1 MDGKSQETL
10 EFDLILERLAGFA
23 AFSAS
28 KDLARNL
35 KPSADHER
43 VHKWQK
49 ETSEARYL
57 FSINSSLTVGGA
69 HDIRSN
75 AERAS
80 RGVVLEAVEIL
91 DIKSTVISARNMKR
105 TLESS
110 SAQAPMLAELAERID
125 VVPGLVSSISKVF
138 DDRGKI
144 KDNASNKL
152 ASIRQEL
159 RIAKERL
166 MNKLQRMIS
175 DHTIVPMLQEPIITQ
190 RDGRFVIPLR
200 AEFKGKIE
208 AVIHDRS
215 SSGATL
221 FIEPLTTVDL
231 NNRIR
236 ELELAERDEIRRLLA
251 ELSSL
256 IGENLEHLVVIV
268 EVLAM
273 LDLTFAKAKFAEAM
287 RAHEPILAGWKEN
300 PNTIHPGSTL
310 RLISARHPL
319 LEPDEVVPLDLILDA
334 ETYALVITGP
344 NTGGKT
350 VALKTT
356 GLLAL
361 MAQTGLHIPAES
373 GSEISVFDGIYADIG
388 DEQSIEQ
395 SLSTFS
401 SHISN
406 IIGIQGLAT
415 SNSLVLLDELGAG
428 TDPQEGAAL
437 AKAILSSF
445 LEKRV
450 TTLVATHY
458 PELKAFAHTTAG
470 VRNAS
475 VEFDLENLSPTFHL
489 TIGLP
494 GRSNALA
501 IAERLGL
508 DRGIVE
514 RAKSTISPEELR
526 AESLLDEIH
535 RQKDATRDALGA
547 AEDAQREAEHTREEL
562 ISRLTTIDEER
573 MEILNAARSEGQKGI
588 EDLQEEISTLRR
600 KLAQA
605 GQPLDLVQDLRE
617 AVDDLEIDFVEP
629 VPAIEPVSGIAS
641 RDLRLGDR
649 VHIRTI
655 NTAGVVTEL
664 GSDSA
669 EVQVGRLRI
678 RAKLEELSH
687 SSEGIEEQGDRANR
701 SVSGS
706 DAVESAMQAPP
717 LELDIRG
724 RRVDEALDELEKRL
738 DAAFLAGMPFVRV
751 IHGKGTGKLRT
762 AIREALKSNEYV
774 ASFEPGH
781 QNEGGD
787 GVTMVKLSS
796 S

>member
-10 EFDLILERLAGFA
+10 ELRLILEHLANFG

-28 KDLARNL
+28 KALAL
-35 KPSADHER
+35 ALTPSDDHELVKR
-43 VHKWQK
+43 WQK

-57 FSINSSLTVGGA
+57 LSINSSLTVGGA

-75 AERAS
+75 TERAS
-80 RGVVLEAVEIL
+80 RGIMLEPHELL

-105 TLESS
+105 TLEGTAA
-110 SAQAPMLAELAERID
+110 SAPLLAEFVESIGL
-125 VVPGLVSSISKVF
+125 VPGLVDSISKVL

-144 KDNASNKL
+144 RDNASDKL
-152 ASIRQEL
+152 SRIRQEM
-159 RIAKERL
+159 RVAKERL
-166 MNKLQRMIS
+166 TTKLQRMIS
-175 DHTIVPMLQEPIITQ
+175 DPSVVPMLQEPIITQ
-190 RDGRFVIPLR
+190 RDGRAVIPLR

-221 FIEPLTTVDL
+221 FIEPLKVVDL
-231 NNRIR
+231 NNQIR
-236 ELELAERDEIRRLLA
+236 ELELTERDEIRRLLA

-256 IGENLEHLVVIV
+256 VGANHEELVGIV
-268 EVLAM
+268 EVLAK
-273 LDLTFAKAKFAEAM
+273 LDLAFAKAKYAESIA
-287 RAHEPILAGWKEN
+287 ANEPILSEWRAKDHAV
-300 PNTIHPGSTL
+300 HPGSTL
-310 RLISARHPL
+310 RLIAARHPL
-319 LEPDEVVPLDLILDA
+319 LDPEEVVPLDLVLDE

-361 MAQTGLHIPAES
+361 MTQCGLHIPAES

-406 IIGIQGLAT
+406 IIGIQKLVT
-415 SNSLVLLDELGAG
+415 SQSLVLLDELGAG

-437 AKAILSSF
+437 AKAILSLF
-445 LEKRV
+445 LEKKV

-458 PELKAFAHTTAG
+458 PELKAFAHTTPG

-475 VEFDLENLSPTFHL
+475 VEFDLDSLSPTFHL

-501 IAERLGL
+501 IAARLGL
-508 DRGIVE
+508 DSEIVE
-514 RAKSTISPEELR
+514 MAKESISPEELS

-535 RQKDATRDALGA
+535 RQKDATREALA
-547 AEDAQREAEHTREEL
+547 AARDAQEGAERTREQL
-562 ISRLTTIDEER
+562 LARLAAIDEER
-573 MEILNAARSEGQKGI
+573 ITILSEARAESQENVEALQGEIAA
-588 EDLQEEISTLRR
+588 LRR
-600 KLAQA
+600 RLAQA
-605 GQPLDLVQDLRE
+605 AQPLKILEDIKE
-617 AVDDLEIDFVEP
+617 EVDDLELDLADPVFEVGSVEGT
-629 VPAIEPVSGIAS
+629 ASG
-641 RDLRLGDR
+641 DLHLGDQ

-655 NTAGVVTEL
+655 GANGVITEL
-664 GSDSA
+664 GSGSA

-678 RAKLEELSH
+678 RAKLEELSRTGSEPVERREVVGKA
-687 SSEGIEEQGDRANR
+687 SSRRDVIER
-701 SVSGS
+701 SI
-706 DAVESAMQAPP
+706 QAPP

-738 DAAFLAGMPFVRV
+738 DAAFLAGMPFIRV
-751 IHGKGTGKLRT
+751 IHGKGTGKLRG
-762 AIREALKSNEYV
+762 AIRSALKRNEFV
-774 ASFEPGH
+774 ASFQTGH
-781 QNEGGD
+781 PNEGGD
-787 GVTMVKLSS
+787 GVTVVKLESS
-796 S
+796 